1 MPTALGCSK
10 RPTSFTAVW
19 PEESQ
24 FSPGYPDPVA
34 REFIRRGVPYEDEA
48 ARSVRQLRSLGFETI
63 DQIPGSVL
71 GTEDE
76 GPVLADW
83 CNRQGFRSVIVVS
96 TADHSRRLR
105 RVLHRSLK
113 GHHTRAMVHP
123 ASARYPHFDPDR
135 WWESRG
141 GVRVAIEELEKL
153 LFDVLRHPIS

>member
-1 MPTALGCSK
+1 MTASNPPTPSSCRSMPTALGCSK

-76 GPVLADW
+76 GPVDRKGV
-83 CNRQGFRSVIVVS
+83 RQGR
-96 TADHSRRLR
+96 
-105 RVLHRSLK
+105 
-113 GHHTRAMVHP
+113 P
-123 ASARYPHFDPDR
+123 
-135 WWESRG
+135 E
-141 GVRVAIEELEKL
+141 
-153 LFDVLRHPIS
+153 